1 MVGNRKKELLT
12 SFVKNTKNL
21 ESQRRILDE
30 LNEFL
35 KIYPLIMD
43 SNENMLY
50 QEKVARKYV
59 NKSIFNGTSSV
70 FCSAFSLFL
79 SEHFLDAD
87 ISDFKEFLKDDCF
100 NDFHSLNLNNPDP
113 IDTAI
118 LNFDI
123 EKAFDLTQKKNE
135 SRKMQIFV
143 KKTIR
148 KIASIF

>member
-50 QEKVARKYV
+50 Q
-59 NKSIFNGTSSV
+59 
-70 FCSAFSLFL
+70 
-79 SEHFLDAD
+79 
-87 ISDFKEFLKDDCF
+87 
-100 NDFHSLNLNNPDP
+100 
-113 IDTAI
+113 
-118 LNFDI
+118 
-123 EKAFDLTQKKNE
+123 
-135 SRKMQIFV
+135 
-143 KKTIR
+143 
-148 KIASIF
+148 